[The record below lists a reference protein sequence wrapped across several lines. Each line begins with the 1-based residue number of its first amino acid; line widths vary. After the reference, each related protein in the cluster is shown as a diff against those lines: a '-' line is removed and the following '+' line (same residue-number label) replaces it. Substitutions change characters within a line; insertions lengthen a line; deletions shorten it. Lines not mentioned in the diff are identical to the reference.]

1 LGTRSKM
8 MVDACR
14 NLRGEMQISPA
25 QKVPLMVQG
34 DQAKL
39 EQFSPYLMSL
49 AKLSQIVIDTQGTL
63 FEAKSVQAPVVMVGD
78 YRLLLEVEVDREAE
92 KIRLSKEISR
102 LESEIKKAQSKLNN
116 SSFLERA
123 PAEVVALEKS
133 RVADFSILLQR
144 MNDQLTR
151 LTSNS

>member
-1 LGTRSKM
+1 
-8 MVDACR
+8 
-14 NLRGEMQISPA
+14 
-25 QKVPLMVQG
+25 
-34 DQAKL
+34 
-39 EQFSPYLMSL
+39 
-49 AKLSQIVIDTQGTL
+49 
-63 FEAKSVQAPVVMVGD
+63 MVGD